1 MVSRTAR
8 KSSPPK
14 PYKQGR
20 LDSLCGLYATINAMR
35 FACQTAGIED
45 KVKWETVFRVM
56 LEQVDARWRMV
67 DILTEGTDKPEIQQ
81 CFRAAAVYLK
91 RQHAIR
97 LRVAW
102 PWSNKTKINPAKA
115 LVQLG
120 KKLDH
125 GRALFF
131 GYEGHKESHWVA
143 VTNVT
148 RTHLILMNSSVGRTM
163 KISDFVFHPEGHLSK
178 SQTYVLCPWSIAL
191 ISVAK

>member
-1 MVSRTAR
+1 MAGGTSKRR
-8 KSSPPK
+8 SHPK

-35 FACQTAGIED
+35 LACQTAGIRD
-45 KVKWETVFRVM
+45 RVNWETVFRVM

-67 DILTEGTDKPEIQQ
+67 DIVTEGTDKPEIQQ

-91 RQHAIR
+91 RRHSMK
-97 LRVAW
+97 LRVTW
-102 PWSNKTKINPAKA
+102 PWSNKTKLNPSKA
-115 LVQLG
+115 LIQLG
-120 KKLDH
+120 KRLDN

-143 VTNVT
+143 VTDVT
-148 RTHLILMNSSVGRTM
+148 NTHLILMNSSVGQKM
-163 KISDFVFHPEGHLSK
+163 KLSDFVFHPEGHLSK
-178 SQTYVLCPWSIAL
+178 KQTYVLCPWSIAL